1 MNSIDIINFTSHELY
16 LFVSFMCGLLLGYI
30 IGKREGGNL

>member
-1 MNSIDIINFTSHELY
+1 MDFIQFVSHELY

-30 IGKREGGNL
+30 IGKKEDN

>member
-1 MNSIDIINFTSHELY
+1 MDFIQFVSHELY

-30 IGKREGGNL
+30 IGKRENN